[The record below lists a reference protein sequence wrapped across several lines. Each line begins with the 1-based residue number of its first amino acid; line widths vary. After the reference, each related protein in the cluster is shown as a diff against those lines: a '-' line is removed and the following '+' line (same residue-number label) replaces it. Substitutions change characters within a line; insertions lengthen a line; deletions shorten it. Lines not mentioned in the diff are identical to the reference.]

1 MLNMQEEL
9 VWAVRLMNDL
19 FIRGFG
25 SGLRLQIGGGSTL
38 AARYDH
44 RLSTD
49 LDIWR
54 KKPETEADRIYDAT
68 PPAEIREVMAHEA
81 WQGGKPEVGMFGDIH
96 GFLKP
101 EIAGVDLSSEVEGI
115 EVSIG
120 NLGFPTSRRQR
131 QHVNVIESILEP
143 QNDEEILWGKLIRM
157 KDRRLTRRD
166 LYDFAVMSHCVP
178 NRLGY
183 ALDDIGPSKRRDIV
197 DSIRKKGIDRTKPLL
212 RPKWMIDDLESVKKA
227 LLGTLGSRTGFG

>member
-1 MLNMQEEL
+1 MILNMQEEL
-9 VWAVRLMNDL
+9 VRAVRLVNDL

-68 PPAEIREVMAHEA
+68 PPTELREVMAHEA
-81 WQGGKPEVGMFGDIH
+81 WQGGKPEVDMFGEIH

-101 EIAGVDLSSEVEGI
+101 EIAGVDLPSEVEGI
-115 EVSIG
+115 EVSIIR
-120 NLGFPTSRRQR
+120 NLEFPTSKRQR

-157 KDRRLTRRD
+157 KDRRLTQRD
-166 LYDFAVMSHCVP
+166 LYDFAVMSHCAP
-178 NRLGY
+178 DRLGY
-183 ALDDIGPSKRRDIV
+183 ALDDIGPSRRRDIA
-197 DSIRKKGIDRTKPLL
+197 DSIRKKDR
-212 RPKWMIDDLESVKKA
+212 
-227 LLGTLGSRTGFG
+227 